1 MAEVNMGKAREVFA
15 TICRMLDNKGW
26 KYEKLEDNLV
36 IKTGVSGED
45 LPIDIVM
52 KVNPNNQL
60 VSLFS
65 FLPFKTDES
74 KRVDMAM
81 AVVVANYGFADGSFD
96 YDISDGTILF
106 RLTSSYIES
115 TLSEDLFEYMLL
127 VSVTTVDKYNDK
139 FFMIS
144 KGMLTIQQF
153 IESENRSD

>member
-1 MAEVNMGKAREVFA
+1 MAEVNMEKAKEVFA
-15 TICRMLDNKGW
+15 TICRMLDKKDWN
-26 KYEKLEDNLV
+26 YEKQEDDLV

-52 KVNPNNQL
+52 TVNPKNEL

-81 AVVVANYGFADGSFD
+81 AVAVANYGFADGSFD
-96 YDISDGTILF
+96 YNISDGTILF
-106 RLTSSYIES
+106 RLTSGYRES
-115 TLSEDLFEYMLL
+115 TLSEELFEYMLL
-127 VSVTTVDKYNDK
+127 VSATTVDSYNDK

-153 IESENRSD
+153 IESENSSD